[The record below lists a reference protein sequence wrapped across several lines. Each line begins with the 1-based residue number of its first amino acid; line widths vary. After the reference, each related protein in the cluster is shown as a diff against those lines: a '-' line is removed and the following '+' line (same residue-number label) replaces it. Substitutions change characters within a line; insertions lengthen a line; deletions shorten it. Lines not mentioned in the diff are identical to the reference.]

1 MKALIR
7 SVAGLLVSL
16 LALSAGGFALAR
28 LAPGELLVAYCG
40 DRSE

>member
-16 LALSAGGFALAR
+16 LALSAVAFALSR
-28 LAPGELLVAYCG
+28 LAPGDPLVAY
-40 DRSE
+40 

>member
-16 LALSAGGFALAR
+16 LAASPSQPDLKFGRLSDMID
-28 LAPGELLVAYCG
+28 LL
-40 DRSE
+40 